1 MKAVGIEWALETLE
15 LVREWLEEVY
25 GDIEPAPP
33 SSWAIGIGAKAEE
46 LARLEEEDDNAD

>member
-15 LVREWLEEVY
+15 LIREWLEEVY